1 MNPVYP
7 LLRAARCLLG
17 LNQVEAAKEFD
28 MKAKTIHR
36 LEAGNFQLLPREALI
51 LKSRYQDAGVEF
63 IDAADGYGVGVR
75 WSKPGRLLDDG
86 TPDVFGSRT
95 ILAARGLAN
104 LSQRELAE
112 EAGVDPS
119 FIARLEKNKYTAI
132 NEETLRKLEAGLR
145 KKNVELTKET
155 ALVGAGVRWIVDP
168 GNLARIETKSPKSE
182 DSAND

>member
-1 MNPVYP
+1 MNQVFP

-17 LNQVEAAKEFD
+17 WSQVDAAKEFD

-36 LEAGNFQLLPREALI
+36 LEAGNYLLLPRDALV
-51 LKSRYQDAGVEF
+51 LRSRYQDAGVEF
-63 IDAADGYGVGVR
+63 TEAADDYGAGVR

-95 ILAARGLAN
+95 IAAARGLAN

-112 EAGVDPS
+112 EAIVDPS

-155 ALVGAGVRWIVDP
+155 ASVGAGVRWIVDVAP
-168 GNLARIETKSPKSE
+168 MKKN
-182 DSAND
+182 